1 MKKRKHQTSEVS
13 EVYKAK
19 TSEVFTF
26 HIGPIPIY
34 GDTILAPM
42 DGYSD
47 WPFRSLCR
55 ELGSA
60 LSYTEFVRAADVLN
74 RPHYVESKLAYT
86 EDERPIVYQIYGSNA
101 EEILAAAL
109 YLREREPDIIDI
121 NMGCPK
127 SSITNRGAGAGL
139 MRSPREVARIFETL
153 THALDIPVPGK
164 IRLGWEDRQNYV
176 EIAQIIEENG
186 GALVAVHA
194 RTKEQGYKGEANWDA
209 IAEVVQA
216 VSIPVIGN
224 GDVQEVADVKAMKA
238 HTQCAGVMV
247 GRGARRNPW
256 LFSHLDRDEVTLPQV
271 EKTMLTHLSRSL
283 EFYGPERGLILF
295 RKFAARYLSPYELP
309 ADLRKKILTREEPG
323 EFKELLYEVM
333 RGSGTRRSGR

>member
-1 MKKRKHQTSEVS
+1 MKKHEHHQISEVF
-13 EVYKAK
+13 K
-19 TSEVFTF
+19 TSEIYETKTSETSTF
-26 HIGPIPIY
+26 HVGPIPIY
-34 GDTILAPM
+34 GDIILAPM

-60 LSYTEFVRAADVLN
+60 MSYTEFVRDADVLN
-74 RPHYVESKLAYT
+74 RPHYVESKLTYT

-109 YLREREPDIIDI
+109 RLREHEPDIIDI

-127 SSITNRGAGAGL
+127 NSITNRGAGAGL
-139 MRSPREVARIFETL
+139 MRSPREVARIFEML
-153 THALDIPVPGK
+153 TRALDIPITGK

-194 RTKEQGYKGEANWDA
+194 RTKEQGYKGKANWDA

-224 GDVQEVADVKAMKA
+224 GDVQTVADVRAMKN
-238 HTQCAGVMV
+238 HTRCEGVMI
-247 GRGARRNPW
+247 GRGARGNPW
-256 LFSHLDRDEVTLPQV
+256 IFSHLDRDEVPLPQV
-271 EKTMLTHLSRSL
+271 EKTMLIHLSRSL
-283 EFYGPERGLILF
+283 EFYGPERGLVLF
-295 RKFAARYLSPYELP
+295 RKFAARYLSPYGLP

-323 EFKELLYEVM
+323 EFRKLLAATIQGIE
-333 RGSGTRRSGR
+333 RG